1 MTGERDLDRL
11 PEVQVTGEEDIERL
25 PQVDVTAEEDIERP
39 RSDIDYVRSQIFPL
53 TTPDRD
59 RQLINYLYGNVT
71 PGRPIPIGEMPT
83 GSSALAQA
91 LGVGDPGSL
100 YLGKKGKERK
110 PVWNIESL
118 KLKDELGGEY
128 A

>member
-1 MTGERDLDRL
+1 
-11 PEVQVTGEEDIERL
+11 
-25 PQVDVTAEEDIERP
+25 
-39 RSDIDYVRSQIFPL
+39 
-53 TTPDRD
+53 
-59 RQLINYLYGNVT
+59 
-71 PGRPIPIGEMPT
+71 MPA